1 MKLFPLFVLSIML
14 FGCKNNAP
22 QVAKTE
28 KEPSKPLS
36 AMRAIITDPEVRI
49 GEKDIDFTV
58 TEWSVSGDTLIVG
71 VQHGGGCREHDWKMY
86 FNGAIMKSLPPQAV
100 LQLQHLVKDG
110 PDPCRSIIRETLK
123 FNLTSLKSVANGK
136 LVVKWSGDGERS
148 AIYVY

>member
-1 MKLFPLFVLSIML
+1 MRLLPLILSLFLL

-22 QVAKTE
+22 QTAKTE
-28 KEPSKPLS
+28 KEPSKSAL

-49 GEKDIDFTV
+49 SEKDIDFTV
-58 TEWSVSGDTLIVG
+58 TEWNISGDTLLVG
-71 VQHGGGCREHDWKMY
+71 VQYGGGCKEHDWKMY

-110 PDPCRSIIRETLK
+110 PDPCRSIVRETLK

-136 LVVKWSGDGERS
+136 LVVKWSGDAERS
-148 AIYVY
+148 AIYSF

>member
-1 MKLFPLFVLSIML
+1 MRLLPLILSLFLL

-22 QVAKTE
+22 QTAKTE
-28 KEPSKPLS
+28 KEPSKSAL

-49 GEKDIDFTV
+49 SEKDIDFTV
-58 TEWSVSGDTLIVG
+58 TEWNISGDTLLVG
-71 VQHGGGCREHDWKMY
+71 VQYGGGCKEHDWKMY

-110 PDPCRSIIRETLK
+110 PDPCRSIVRETLK

-136 LVVKWSGDGERS
+136 LVVKWSGDAERS
-148 AIYVY
+148 AIYAF